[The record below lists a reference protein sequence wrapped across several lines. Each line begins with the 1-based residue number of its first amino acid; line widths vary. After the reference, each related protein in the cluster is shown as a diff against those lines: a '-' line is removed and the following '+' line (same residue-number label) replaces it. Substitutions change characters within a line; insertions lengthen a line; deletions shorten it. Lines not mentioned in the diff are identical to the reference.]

1 MTAAQNVTPEVAAIM
16 KKKGVP
22 RHIWEPI
29 AMAEAP
35 SGNESLAA
43 YDSGGLSFGAFQ
55 LHVPNG
61 QGSQWKTYAKK
72 GQTAFAVLEN
82 PQVNTTIAAN
92 AIAPAYKQAKAM
104 GLSGQ
109 AALDYTA
116 THSGHPTNNGQWTQ
130 EEVNINKYYQE
141 GYGRTKDM
149 TLTYSGTNTVP
160 QGANLSGWYNAV
172 KSGYLGPVQNTAST
186 NGSQAAVQTSVNNP
200 YSGLAGVFYT
210 IHHAENT
217 PLKVTF
223 LNTHLYPTRV
233 AIVLVGLAIVLL
245 VIFGAVLGRSNNVIS
260 IAKV

>member
-16 KKKGVP
+16 NKNGVP
-22 RHIWEPI
+22 AYVWEPI
-29 AMAEAP
+29 AMAEDP

-43 YDSGGLSFGAFQ
+43 YDSGGLSFGLFQ

-82 PQVNTTIAAN
+82 PQVNTTIAAE
-92 AIAPAYKQAKAM
+92 AIAPAYKKGKAM
-104 GLSGQ
+104 GLTGQ
-109 AALDYTA
+109 QLVDYTA

-130 EEVNINKYYQE
+130 EEVNINQYYQE
-141 GYGRTKDM
+141 GYGRTKNM
-149 TLTYSGTNTVP
+149 TITYSGTNTVP
-160 QGANLSGWYNAV
+160 QGFNVGGWSSAV
-172 KSGYLGPVQNTAST
+172 ASGYLGPVQNTASA
-186 NGSQAAVQTSVNNP
+186 NGSQSSVQTANNNP

-217 PLKVTF
+217 PLKVSF

-245 VIFGAVLGRSNNVIS
+245 VIFGAVLGRTNNVIS